1 MWFQLALNASAPP
14 VQVLIG
20 VDGLLYFRVWD
31 LGQLLKIRHIHSK
44 FTSFVFPCKN
54 VLPSHRLYP
63 KTIHNTR
70 LVNIQGLFS
79 ILHSENVT
87 MRDLFLKALTMG
99 YAHPS
104 GMRKITDKFK
114 KGPTLTLVDLPDAK
128 SVFIPEWIHRF
139 KLDVYRVRREEVKSQ
154 KWIPVKAPI
163 STDYPNPKEELFFDS
178 ILSDP
183 HNVSQPVI
191 ETTCLTTG
199 ETACLTSGETAFL
212 VTHET
217 AALTVESSE
226 MADLTMESDER
237 IEINFSDHDYSVEAT
252 SLNSSLPIES
262 DERTSLNSSIPVES
276 DERTSLNSSILMESD
291 ERTSLNS
298 SIPVESDERTSLN
311 SSIPV
316 ESDERTSLNS
326 SIPVESDERTLLNS
340 SIPMESD
347 ETTNSSIPMESE
359 ETTCSSIP
367 MKLDETIEK
376 PDSRV
381 ETTIQ
386 SLVKMEPKVF
396 VCSQMMARKIII
408 LFCCAKLLS
417 ENKLQTIH

>member
-1 MWFQLALNASAPP
+1 
-14 VQVLIG
+14 
-20 VDGLLYFRVWD
+20 
-31 LGQLLKIRHIHSK
+31 
-44 FTSFVFPCKN
+44 
-54 VLPSHRLYP
+54 
-63 KTIHNTR
+63 
-70 LVNIQGLFS
+70 
-79 ILHSENVT
+79 
-87 MRDLFLKALTMG
+87 MG

-128 SVFIPEWIHRF
+128 M
-139 KLDVYRVRREEVKSQ
+139 
-154 KWIPVKAPI
+154 KAPI

-237 IEINFSDHDYSVEAT
+237 IEINFSDHNYSVEAT
-252 SLNSSLPIES
+252 SLNSSLPMES
-262 DERTSLNSSIPVES
+262 DERTSLNSSIP
-276 DERTSLNSSILMESD
+276 MESD
-291 ERTSLNS
+291 ETTNS

-311 SSIPV
+311 SSIP
-316 ESDERTSLNS
+316 
-326 SIPVESDERTLLNS
+326 
-340 SIPMESD
+340 MESD
-347 ETTNSSIPMESE
+347 ETTNSSIPVESEETTNSSIPVESEETTNSSIPVESE
-359 ETTCSSIP
+359 ETTCSFIP

-417 ENKLQTIH
+417 ENKLQTMH

>member
-1 MWFQLALNASAPP
+1 MSYL
-14 VQVLIG
+14 LIAC
-20 VDGLLYFRVWD
+20 
-31 LGQLLKIRHIHSK
+31 I
-44 FTSFVFPCKN
+44 P
-54 VLPSHRLYP
+54 RLS
-63 KTIHNTR
+63 TIYTR

-252 SLNSSLPIES
+252 SLNSSLP
-262 DERTSLNSSIPVES
+262 
-276 DERTSLNSSILMESD
+276 MESD

-311 SSIPV
+311 SSIPWNRMK
-316 ESDERTSLNS
+316 ER
-326 SIPVESDERTLLNS
+326 
-340 SIPMESD
+340 
-347 ETTNSSIPMESE
+347 
-359 ETTCSSIP
+359 
-367 MKLDETIEK
+367 
-376 PDSRV
+376 
-381 ETTIQ
+381 
-386 SLVKMEPKVF
+386 
-396 VCSQMMARKIII
+396 
-408 LFCCAKLLS
+408 
-417 ENKLQTIH
+417 H

>member
-1 MWFQLALNASAPP
+1 
-14 VQVLIG
+14 
-20 VDGLLYFRVWD
+20 
-31 LGQLLKIRHIHSK
+31 
-44 FTSFVFPCKN
+44 
-54 VLPSHRLYP
+54 
-63 KTIHNTR
+63 
-70 LVNIQGLFS
+70 
-79 ILHSENVT
+79 
-87 MRDLFLKALTMG
+87 MG

-237 IEINFSDHDYSVEAT
+237 IEINFSDHNYSVEAT
-252 SLNSSLPIES
+252 SLNSSLP
-262 DERTSLNSSIPVES
+262 
-276 DERTSLNSSILMESD
+276 MESD

-316 ESDERTSLNS
+316 ESDERTSL
-326 SIPVESDERTLLNS
+326 IPPFPWNR
-340 SIPMESD
+340 
-347 ETTNSSIPMESE
+347 
-359 ETTCSSIP
+359 
-367 MKLDETIEK
+367 MKQPTHPFPWNL
-376 PDSRV
+376 
-381 ETTIQ
+381 
-386 SLVKMEPKVF
+386 
-396 VCSQMMARKIII
+396 RKQPTHPFPWNLRKQPTHPFRGI
-408 LFCCAKLLS
+408 
-417 ENKLQTIH
+417 

>member
-1 MWFQLALNASAPP
+1 
-14 VQVLIG
+14 
-20 VDGLLYFRVWD
+20 
-31 LGQLLKIRHIHSK
+31 
-44 FTSFVFPCKN
+44 
-54 VLPSHRLYP
+54 
-63 KTIHNTR
+63 
-70 LVNIQGLFS
+70 
-79 ILHSENVT
+79 
-87 MRDLFLKALTMG
+87 MG

-199 ETACLTSGETAFL
+199 ETACLTSGETACL

-237 IEINFSDHDYSVEAT
+237 IEINFSDHNYSVEAT
-252 SLNSSLPIES
+252 SLNSSLP
-262 DERTSLNSSIPVES
+262 
-276 DERTSLNSSILMESD
+276 MESD

-326 SIPVESDERTLLNS
+326 SIPMESDERTSLNSSIPVESDERTSLNS

-347 ETTNSSIPMESE
+347 ETTNSSIPVESE

>member
-1 MWFQLALNASAPP
+1 
-14 VQVLIG
+14 
-20 VDGLLYFRVWD
+20 
-31 LGQLLKIRHIHSK
+31 
-44 FTSFVFPCKN
+44 
-54 VLPSHRLYP
+54 
-63 KTIHNTR
+63 
-70 LVNIQGLFS
+70 
-79 ILHSENVT
+79 
-87 MRDLFLKALTMG
+87 MG

-226 MADLTMESDER
+226 MVDLTMESDER